1 MLDGLKHSG
10 RRAFLRGLGG
20 AAIALPALEFTH
32 GRAWAQGGDVAK
44 RFVTFFSHGG
54 TISNHEKNSKHDGN
68 GNHMGVDYW
77 RPADP
82 TSSDL
87 VLGPI
92 HEPLDA
98 FRGKLTL
105 LESINNRTGIVQGAY
120 GGGHGNCNVSC
131 LTAADIGFG
140 NAAEMEDPFARGPS
154 IDQVVAERLAQ
165 SNPTAFENIHLK
177 VHGHQYGSPYFRA
190 DNERVGGE
198 RNPGAAF
205 AAIFDGVVSGEPD
218 PEVLR
223 VNGVRRSVLTGLSEE
238 YERFRNKVSA
248 HDLQKVEAHLDHLA
262 ALETQLDNLVVC
274 TPPAGIP
281 GSEGPSPEVA
291 DLQADILVAA
301 LRCGL
306 TNVANLEIS
315 DIVTPWTG
323 VGNPTGQTLGHG
335 LHHMARDVG
344 PTGPKANQYDDYL
357 TEILDNRRWRMGVL
371 ARVLEGLD
379 DPLFMEGDKTL
390 LDNSLVLVTSE
401 FSNGSRHDAS
411 NQPILLAGL
420 AGGQLQGGQY
430 IDYNSHAAADPFTL
444 QYESNESIHN
454 LFVSILQMFGQD
466 DTTFGSADALHD
478 GPLPGLV

>member
-20 AAIALPALEFTH
+20 AAVALPALEFTH

-44 RFVTFFSHGG
+44 RFVTFFTHGG
-54 TISNHEKNSKHDGN
+54 TISNQHTGGKHDGTDK
-68 GNHMGVDYW
+68 HMGLDLW
-77 RPADP
+77 RPSDP
-82 TSSDL
+82 TSSEL
-87 VLGPI
+87 TLGQI
-92 HEPLDA
+92 HEPLEA
-98 FRGKLTL
+98 FRSKLTL
-105 LESINNRTGIVQGAY
+105 LESIDNRVGLVQGAY
-120 GGGHGNCNVSC
+120 GGGHRRCNVSC
-131 LTAADIGFG
+131 LTAADIGYDG
-140 NAAEMEDPFARGPS
+140 AEEEANSYSMGPS
-154 IDQVVAERLAQ
+154 IDQVIAERLAVN
-165 SNPTAFENIHLK
+165 NPTAFENIHLR

-190 DNERVGGE
+190 NNERVSGE

-205 AAIFDGVVSGEPD
+205 SAIFDGVVPGEPD

-248 HDLQKVEAHLDHLA
+248 HDLQKIEAHLDHLA
-262 ALETQLDNLVVC
+262 ALENQLDNLVVC
-274 TPPAGIP
+274 TPPTGVP
-281 GSEGPSPEVA
+281 GDEGPSPEVA

-315 DIVTPWTG
+315 DIVTPWTPA
-323 VGNPTGQTLGHG
+323 GNPTGQTLGHG
-335 LHHMARDVG
+335 LHHLARDVG
-344 PTGPKANQYDDYL
+344 PTGPEAGQFDNWL
-357 TEILDNRRWRMGVL
+357 AEILDNRRWRMQVL

-401 FSNGSRHDAS
+401 FSNGSGHYAS
-411 NQPILLAGL
+411 NQPVLLAGL
-420 AGGQLQGGQY
+420 AGGKLQGGQY
-430 IDYNSHAAADPFTL
+430 IDYNNHAAADPFTL
-444 QYESNESIHN
+444 QYESDESIHN

-466 DTTFGSADALHD
+466 DTTFGSADAIHD